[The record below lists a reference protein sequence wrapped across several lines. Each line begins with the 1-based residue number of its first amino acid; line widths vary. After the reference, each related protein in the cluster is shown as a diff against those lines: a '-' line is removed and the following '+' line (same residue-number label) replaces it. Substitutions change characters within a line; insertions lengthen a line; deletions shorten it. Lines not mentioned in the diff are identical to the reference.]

1 MKVIDLEVKTVRVVE
16 VYEAGDVLECTYISP
31 DAGRTTSL
39 VEGCS
44 YLVTYA
50 TDNNLGMQVPSG
62 TMTWSQAYLRGE
74 VLSGSPSFEF
84 KYVTSIVMNDEDKV

>member
-1 MKVIDLEVKTVRVVE
+1 MKTIDLEVKTVRIVE
-16 VYEAGDVLECTYISP
+16 VYEAGDVLECTYIRH
-31 DAGRTTSL
+31 DADKTTSL

-50 TDNNLGMQVPSG
+50 TDNNLGMQVPGGSVSF
-62 TMTWSQAYLRGE
+62 SQAYIRGE
-74 VLSGSPSFEF
+74 VLSDSPSFEF